1 MHKELNDAVQSLG
14 GCGTPEFRRMTK
26 APDPK
31 QAPGADEYITIS
43 VAEYHCLTKVATMM
57 ELIMKAQSYERDAVL
72 RVVEAALG
80 EMMGVGGAA
89 E

>member
-1 MHKELNDAVQSLG
+1 MHKELNDALQPLG
-14 GCGTPEFRRMTK
+14 GCETPEYRRMTK

-31 QAPGADEYITIS
+31 PAKGADEYITIS
-43 VAEYHCLTKVATMM
+43 VAEYHCLTKAATML
-57 ELIMKAQSYERDAVL
+57 ELIMKARPYERDAVL
-72 RVVEAALG
+72 RVVEAAVG

>member
-1 MHKELNDAVQSLG
+1 MHKELSDAMQSLG
-14 GCGTPEFRRMTK
+14 GCKTPEFRRMTK
-26 APDPK
+26 APEPK

-72 RVVEAALG
+72 RVVVAALD
-80 EMMGVGGAA
+80 EMTGGGGA
-89 E
+89 EE